1 MSDWYEE
8 YAAAS
13 ISAANR
19 ADEAGREAFSELASE
34 LLSLA
39 HQARDAA
46 A

>member
-8 YAAAS
+8 FAS
-13 ISAANR
+13 EMLAAANR

-39 HQARDAA
+39 RQAREAA
-46 A
+46 